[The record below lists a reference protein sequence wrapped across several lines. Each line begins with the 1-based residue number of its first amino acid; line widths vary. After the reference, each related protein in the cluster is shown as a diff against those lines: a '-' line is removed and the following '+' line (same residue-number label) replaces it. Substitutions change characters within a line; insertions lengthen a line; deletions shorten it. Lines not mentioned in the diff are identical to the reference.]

1 MNNNV
6 KKKMYIKLYYS
17 LEDWEWYKNANTMRV
32 FLHLLLSANR
42 KDRPY
47 EGDTIKRGEVL
58 ASYDFLMSALDLT
71 LQQVRTAIEHLK
83 STGEI
88 TVRKIGKTSVIR
100 ITKYNFYQASTENS
114 SIYQQRIN
122 NKSTSSKQNNNIE
135 TTTLIECNNVD
146 SDIMKE
152 CVNGSHTHG
161 LFNNVILT
169 EEEYRKFVADFPRIA
184 ENVIDELSAKIMTGD
199 SRYMSGH
206 IGHLY
211 IFARNYK
218 DKNGIK
224 PFDPSCDG
232 VDGKSLNA
240 KILEISRNLDPY
252 APKRK
257 G

>member
-1 MNNNV
+1 MNKNI

-17 LEDWEWYKNANTMRV
+17 IEDWEWYKNGNTMRV

-42 KDRPY
+42 KDRCY
-47 EGDTIKRGEVL
+47 EGETIKRGEVL
-58 ASYDFLMSALDLT
+58 ASYDFLTSALDMS

-100 ITKYNFYQASTENS
+100 ISNYNHYQASTENS
-114 SIYQQRIN
+114 TIYQQRIN
-122 NKSTSSKQNNNIE
+122 NESTSNQHHNNNVS
-135 TTTLIECNNVD
+135 TTLIECNNVD

-169 EEEYRKFVADFPRIA
+169 EEEYSKFVSDFPAIA
-184 ENVIDELSAKIMTGD
+184 ENVIDELSSKIMTGD
-199 SRYMSGH
+199 SRYQTGH

-211 IFARNYK
+211 IFARNYRN
-218 DKNGIK
+218 KNDIK
-224 PFDPSCDG
+224 PYDPSCNG
-232 VDGKSLNA
+232 MGNLNA
-240 KILEISRNLDPY
+240 KALALSRKLDPE
-252 APKRK
+252 APKRRA
-257 G
+257 